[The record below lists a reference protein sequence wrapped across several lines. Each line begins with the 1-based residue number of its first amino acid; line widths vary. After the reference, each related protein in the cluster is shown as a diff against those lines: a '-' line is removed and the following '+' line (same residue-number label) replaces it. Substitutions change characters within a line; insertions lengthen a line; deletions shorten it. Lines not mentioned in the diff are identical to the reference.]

1 MNKSL
6 TCLLLCAAL
15 TACESDYLGT
25 AESQLVVE
33 GWIENEGYP
42 VVILSRSVPISED
55 YTPMDELDQYLL
67 RWAKVTV
74 SDGQNSV
81 VLTGKYDS
89 GYFPPY
95 IYTTGRLKGRA
106 GKSYT
111 LTVEYRDYYATAT
124 TTIPPTTVRP
134 DFFVEKCAD
143 SDTLYQVKVSF
154 SDPPG
159 EKNYYQLFA
168 RTGADSKQYLA
179 SYLGSIDDAVLAD
192 HTEYTVYRGRKL
204 GAGTDYTPYF
214 AEQDTVAVKLAQVDK
229 ASYQFWDGF
238 TKNLSLEGN
247 LFLAPYTNVRTNVT
261 GGTGYWCGMNSS
273 TAYFIIPHPIPDRL
287 PPEEP

>member
-1 MNKSL
+1 M
-6 TCLLLCAAL
+6 
-15 TACESDYLGT
+15 
-25 AESQLVVE
+25 
-33 GWIENEGYP
+33 
-42 VVILSRSVPISED
+42 
-55 YTPMDELDQYLL
+55 
-67 RWAKVTV
+67 
-74 SDGQNSV
+74 
-81 VLTGKYDS
+81 
-89 GYFPPY
+89 
-95 IYTTGRLKGRA
+95 
-106 GKSYT
+106 
-111 LTVEYRDYYATAT
+111 EYRDYYATAT

-168 RTGADSKQYLA
+168 RTGADSKQYFA

-238 TKNLSLEGN
+238 TKNLSPGGQPVPGSLHQRPHERHRGHRLLVWHELVDGLLHHPPPRTPPVAARGAVSHARN
-247 LFLAPYTNVRTNVT
+247 RRQQPYLCPPGSTPVPAGGQSCASKGVHLCPHRTQ
-261 GGTGYWCGMNSS
+261 
-273 TAYFIIPHPIPDRL
+273 R
-287 PPEEP
+287 

>member
-111 LTVEYRDYYATAT
+111 LTVEYRDVNGNLLPSSYSKDYLRGETETLGVADPAEYSVDGDPQGYVLNGVIDITMDAD
-124 TTIPPTTVRP
+124 TTIVVTYVDTYDVKLVVNDDEDQWGDTWTFRI
-134 DFFVEKCAD
+134 AD
-143 SDTLYQVKVSF
+143 SGDTNSITKVAANATQVDLKGTHESATGTLGY
-154 SDPPG
+154 S
-159 EKNYYQLFA
+159 
-168 RTGADSKQYLA
+168 RTL
-179 SYLGSIDDAVLAD
+179 
-192 HTEYTVYRGRKL
+192 
-204 GAGTDYTPYF
+204 DYTF
-214 AEQDTVAVKLAQVDK
+214 GTSAEQHIVTTGTFTIPLTLTGKLT
-229 ASYQFWDGF
+229 S
-238 TKNLSLEGN
+238 EG
-247 LFLAPYTNVRTNVT
+247 YVITI
-261 GGTGYWCGMNSS
+261 NSIG
-273 TAYFIIPHPIPDRL
+273 A
-287 PPEEP
+287 

>member
-15 TACESDYLGT
+15 TACESNYLGT

-81 VLTGKYDS
+81 VLTRKYDS

-124 TTIPPTTVRP
+124 TTIPP
-134 DFFVEKCAD
+134 
-143 SDTLYQVKVSF
+143 L
-154 SDPPG
+154 
-159 EKNYYQLFA
+159 
-168 RTGADSKQYLA
+168 
-179 SYLGSIDDAVLAD
+179 
-192 HTEYTVYRGRKL
+192 
-204 GAGTDYTPYF
+204 TPVM
-214 AEQDTVAVKLAQVDK
+214 AALTK
-229 ASYQFWDGF
+229 ASAA
-238 TKNLSLEGN
+238 T
-247 LFLAPYTNVRTNVT
+247 
-261 GGTGYWCGMNSS
+261 
-273 TAYFIIPHPIPDRL
+273 FIPTCFMHTMLRHPA
-287 PPEEP
+287 